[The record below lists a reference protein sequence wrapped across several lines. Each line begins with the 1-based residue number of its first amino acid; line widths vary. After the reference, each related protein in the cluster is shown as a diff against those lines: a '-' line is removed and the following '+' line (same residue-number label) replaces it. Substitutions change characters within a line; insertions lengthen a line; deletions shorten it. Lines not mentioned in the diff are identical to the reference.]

1 MLSGG
6 AVVKRSP
13 FHISSW
19 VFSAFTLSVV
29 GLTPLCASGA
39 QEIGGA
45 TRSDTAVPMTPGDD
59 RINLQSLI
67 EEMSA
72 RSPEIKAARERWEAG
87 KAVVPQVQTLP
98 DPRLQFGHQRMP
110 MTEPFQGAMYGFGQ
124 EIPFPGKLS
133 LKGDIAQRD
142 AERLEQEYNAT
153 RLRLVA
159 VLKETYFNLH
169 FVHKSTEIVE
179 KNKTLLMQFEK
190 TAKARYS
197 VGQAAQQDVFRAQV
211 EISRVLDR
219 LAVLD
224 QQKESL
230 HAAINRLVNRP
241 PSGPLGTPE
250 EIQTT
255 ILTIPLQELSRRAD
269 EFSPALLATAKSI
282 DRSERSVS
290 LAKRQ
295 YYPDF
300 DVTALGLRNDRTNDN
315 GYQVMVG
322 ITIPLFYET
331 KQKQGVREA
340 RASLEGAREDFAATR
355 QDLLFQVKDGFVQ
368 AQRAERLITI
378 LRDAIIPQATMALQA
393 SQAGYGVGKV
403 DFLTLLNSLLTLQ
416 ESELELHGEMAAHE
430 KAMARLEEVTG
441 GPLTITGS
449 IPPGDGA
456 RTLDSG
462 ERNTEGVLRR

>member
-1 MLSGG
+1 MTPSIARNSVSSVPLVLFFIVMLSPWSVRGEDLESV
-6 AVVKRSP
+6 AHNSTVQ
-13 FHISSW
+13 SSE
-19 VFSAFTLSVV
+19 A
-29 GLTPLCASGA
+29 
-39 QEIGGA
+39 E
-45 TRSDTAVPMTPGDD
+45 R
-59 RINLQSLI
+59 RINLASLI
-67 EEMSA
+67 EELEGVN
-72 RSPEIKAARERWEAG
+72 PEIKAARRRWEAA

-98 DPRLQFGHQRMP
+98 DPRLQFGYQRMP
-110 MTEPFQGAMYGFGQ
+110 MTDPLQGAMYGFGQ

-133 LKGDIAQRD
+133 LKGEVAQRE
-142 AERLEQEYNAT
+142 AERVEQEFNAT
-153 RLRLVA
+153 RLRLIA
-159 VLKETYFNLH
+159 TLKEGYFNLH
-169 FVHKSTEIVE
+169 FVHKSIEIVE
-179 KNKTLLMQFEK
+179 RNKALLLQFEK

-197 VGQAAQQDVFRAQV
+197 VGQAAQQDVFRAQL

-241 PSGPLGTPE
+241 PAGPLGTPD
-250 EIQTT
+250 EIHTT
-255 ILTIPLQELSRRAD
+255 ILTIPLQELSERAAA
-269 EFSPALLATAKSI
+269 FSPALLATAKGI

-300 DVTALGLRNDRTNDN
+300 DITALGLRNDRINEN

-322 ITIPLFYET
+322 IKIPLFYET

-340 RASLEGAREDFAATR
+340 MAGLEGAREEFAATR

-378 LRDAIIPQATMALQA
+378 LRDAIIPQATLALQA
-393 SQAGYGVGKV
+393 AQAGYGVGKV

-416 ESELELHGEMAAHE
+416 DSQLELHGEMVNHE
-430 KAMARLEEVTG
+430 KALARLEAVTG
-441 GPLTITGS
+441 GPLSGGLLKRKPGS
-449 IPPGDGA
+449 
-456 RTLDSG
+456 
-462 ERNTEGVLRR
+462 

>member
-1 MLSGG
+1 MRQTRIPLSMMRIGWLITLTLLLPWP
-6 AVVKRSP
+6 V
-13 FHISSW
+13 
-19 VFSAFTLSVV
+19 SAADETAEPRLDLS
-29 GLTPLCASGA
+29 
-39 QEIGGA
+39 
-45 TRSDTAVPMTPGDD
+45 
-59 RINLQSLI
+59 SLI
-67 EEMSA
+67 REFEA
-72 RSPEIKAARERWEAG
+72 ANPEIKAARQRWEST

-98 DPRLQFGHQRMP
+98 DPRLQIGYQRMP
-110 MTEPFQGAMYGFGQ
+110 MVPPVVEGVMYGVGQ
-124 EIPFPGKLS
+124 DIPFPGKLK
-133 LKGDIAQRD
+133 LKGEVAQRD

-159 VLKETYFNLH
+159 ALKEAYYSLH
-169 FVHKSTEIVE
+169 FVHKSIDIVE
-179 KNKTLLMQFEK
+179 RNKALLTQFEK

-230 HAAINRLVNRP
+230 HAAINRLLNRP
-241 PSGPLGTPE
+241 PAGSLGIPE
-250 EIQTT
+250 EVYPT
-255 ILTIPLQELSRRAD
+255 ILTIPLQELSRRA
-269 EFSPALLATAKSI
+269 EELSPQLLATAKGI

-300 DVTALGLRNDRTNDN
+300 DVTALGIRNDKINDN

-322 ITIPLFYET
+322 IKIPLFYES

-340 RASLEGAREDFAATR
+340 LAGLEGAREDFIATR
-355 QDLLFQVKDGFVQ
+355 QDLLFQVKDSFVQ

-378 LRDAIIPQATMALQA
+378 LRDAIIPQATLALRAAQSSYA
-393 SQAGYGVGKV
+393 VGKV

-416 ESELELHGEMAAHE
+416 ESELELHGEMVSHE
-430 KAMARLEEVTG
+430 KALARLEAATG
-441 GPLTITGS
+441 GPLTGVVQE
-449 IPPGDGA
+449 
-456 RTLDSG
+456 RTQG
-462 ERNTEGVLRR
+462 Q

>member
-1 MLSGG
+1 MTPSIARNSVSSVPLVLFFIVMLSPWSVRGEDLESV
-6 AVVKRSP
+6 AHNSTVQ
-13 FHISSW
+13 SSE
-19 VFSAFTLSVV
+19 A
-29 GLTPLCASGA
+29 
-39 QEIGGA
+39 E
-45 TRSDTAVPMTPGDD
+45 R
-59 RINLQSLI
+59 RINLASLI
-67 EEMSA
+67 EELEGVN
-72 RSPEIKAARERWEAG
+72 PEIKAARQRWEAA

-98 DPRLQFGHQRMP
+98 DPRLQFGYQRMP
-110 MTEPFQGAMYGFGQ
+110 MTDPLQGAMYGFGQ

-133 LKGDIAQRD
+133 LKGEVAQRE
-142 AERLEQEYNAT
+142 AERVEQEFNAT
-153 RLRLVA
+153 RLRLIA
-159 VLKETYFNLH
+159 TLKEGYFINLH
-169 FVHKSTEIVE
+169 FVHKSIEIVE
-179 KNKTLLMQFEK
+179 RNKALLLQFEK

-197 VGQAAQQDVFRAQV
+197 VGQAAQQDVFRAQL

-241 PSGPLGTPE
+241 PAGPLGTPD
-250 EIQTT
+250 EIHTT
-255 ILTIPLQELSRRAD
+255 ILTIPLQELSERAAA
-269 EFSPALLATAKSI
+269 FSPALLATAKGI

-300 DVTALGLRNDRTNDN
+300 DITALGLRNDRINEN

-322 ITIPLFYET
+322 IKIPLFYET

-340 RASLEGAREDFAATR
+340 MAGLEGAREEFAATR

-378 LRDAIIPQATMALQA
+378 LRDAIIPQATLALQA
-393 SQAGYGVGKV
+393 AQAGYGVGKV

-416 ESELELHGEMAAHE
+416 DSQLELHGEMVNHE
-430 KAMARLEEVTG
+430 KALARLEAVTG
-441 GPLTITGS
+441 GPLSGGLLKRKPGS
-449 IPPGDGA
+449 
-456 RTLDSG
+456 
-462 ERNTEGVLRR
+462 

>member
-1 MLSGG
+1 MT
-6 AVVKRSP
+6 RSLVLIP
-13 FHISSW
+13 SW
-19 VFSAFTLSVV
+19 VFSALTFSIV
-29 GLTPLCASGA
+29 GLTPLCVGGA
-39 QEIGGA
+39 QDIGGA
-45 TRSDTAVPMTPGDD
+45 ARSDTAVPLAPGDD
-59 RINLQSLI
+59 RIYLQSLI
-67 EEMSA
+67 EELSA
-72 RSPEIKAARERWEAG
+72 RSPEIKAARERWEAA

-98 DPRLQFGHQRMP
+98 DPRLQLGYQRMP
-110 MTEPFQGAMYGFGQ
+110 MAEPLQGPMYGFGQ
-124 EIPFPGKLS
+124 EIPFPGKLR
-133 LKGDIAQRD
+133 LKGEVAQSEV
-142 AERLEQEYNAT
+142 ERLEQEFNAT
-153 RLRLVA
+153 RLRLIA
-159 VLKETYFNLH
+159 SLKEAYFNLH
-169 FVHKSTEIVE
+169 YVHKSIEIVE
-179 KNKTLLMQFEK
+179 KNKVLLMQFEK

-241 PSGPLGTPE
+241 PAGPLGTPE

-255 ILTIPLQELSRRAD
+255 ILTIPLQELSQRAD

-300 DVTALGLRNDRTNDN
+300 DVTALGLRNDRTDQN
-315 GYQVMVG
+315 GYQVMLG
-322 ITIPLFYET
+322 IKIPLFYET

-340 RASLEGAREDFAATR
+340 RASLEEAREEFTATR

-378 LRDAIIPQATMALQA
+378 LRDAIIPQATLGLQA
-393 SQAGYGVGKV
+393 AQAGYAVGKV

-416 ESELELHGEMAAHE
+416 DSQLELHGEMVSHE
-430 KAMARLEEVTG
+430 KALARLEAVTG
-441 GPLTITGS
+441 GPLGGPLS
-449 IPPGDGA
+449 ERKPG
-456 RTLDSG
+456 T
-462 ERNTEGVLRR
+462 

>member
-1 MLSGG
+1 M
-6 AVVKRSP
+6 KRSP
-13 FHISSW
+13 VPISSW
-19 VFSAFTLSVV
+19 IFSALALYVMG
-29 GLTPLCASGA
+29 GLIPLTASGA
-39 QEIGGA
+39 QETGGA
-45 TRSDTAVPMTPGDD
+45 TRSDTAVHTVSGDD
-59 RINLQSLI
+59 RINVQSLI
-67 EEMSA
+67 EELVA
-72 RSPEIKAARERWEAG
+72 RSPEIKAARERWEAA

-98 DPRLQFGHQRMP
+98 DPRLQFGYQRMP
-110 MTEPFQGAMYGFGQ
+110 MTDPLQGAMYGFGQ
-124 EIPFPGKLS
+124 EIPFPGKLR
-133 LKGDIAQRD
+133 LKGEVAQSEVD
-142 AERLEQEYNAT
+142 RLEQEFNAT
-153 RLRLVA
+153 RLRLIA
-159 VLKETYFNLH
+159 MLKEAYFNLH
-169 FVHKSTEIVE
+169 YVHKSIEIVE
-179 KNKTLLMQFEK
+179 KNKVLLMQFEK

-255 ILTIPLQELSRRAD
+255 IMTIPLQELSRRAD

-290 LAKRQ
+290 LAIRQ

-300 DVTALGLRNDRTNDN
+300 DLTALGLRNDRTNDN

-322 ITIPLFYET
+322 IKIPLFYET

-340 RASLEGAREDFAATR
+340 LAILEGAREDFTATR

-378 LRDAIIPQATMALQA
+378 LRDAIIPQATLGLQA
-393 SQAGYGVGKV
+393 AQAGYAVGKV

-416 ESELELHGEMAAHE
+416 DSQLDLHGEMVNHE
-430 KAMARLEEVTG
+430 KALARLEAVTG
-441 GPLTITGS
+441 GPLAGPLSERKPGS
-449 IPPGDGA
+449 
-456 RTLDSG
+456 
-462 ERNTEGVLRR
+462 

>member
-1 MLSGG
+1 MKRSVVLCQRWFVPLAIFSVVVLVPWSVGG
-6 AVVKRSP
+6 AEDRGQATTENTVRSSQGEVRIDLP
-13 FHISSW
+13 
-19 VFSAFTLSVV
+19 
-29 GLTPLCASGA
+29 GLIRELEGT
-39 QEIGGA
+39 
-45 TRSDTAVPMTPGDD
+45 
-59 RINLQSLI
+59 N
-67 EEMSA
+67 
-72 RSPEIKAARERWEAG
+72 PEIKAARQRWEAA

-98 DPRLQFGHQRMP
+98 DPRLQFGYQRMP
-110 MTEPFQGAMYGFGQ
+110 MTEPLQGAMYGFGQ

-153 RLRLVA
+153 RLRLIA
-159 VLKETYFNLH
+159 TLKEAYFNLH
-169 FVHKSTEIVE
+169 FIHKSTEIVE
-179 KNKTLLMQFEK
+179 RNKVLLMQFEK

-224 QQKESL
+224 QQRESL

-250 EIQTT
+250 EIHTT
-255 ILTIPLQELSRRAD
+255 ILTIPIQELSRRAD
-269 EFSPALLATAKSI
+269 EFSPALQATAKSI
-282 DRSERSVS
+282 ERSEQSVS

-322 ITIPLFYET
+322 IKIPLFYET
-331 KQKQGVREA
+331 KQKEGVREA
-340 RASLEGAREDFAATR
+340 RAGLEGAREDFTATR

-368 AQRAERLITI
+368 AQRAERLITL
-378 LRDAIIPQATMALQA
+378 LRDAIIPQATLGLQA
-393 SQAGYGVGKV
+393 AQAGYAVGKV

-416 ESELELHGEMAAHE
+416 ESQLELHSEMVSHE
-430 KAMARLEEVTG
+430 RAVARLEAVTG
-441 GPLTITGS
+441 GPLGGPMPERKPGS
-449 IPPGDGA
+449 
-456 RTLDSG
+456 
-462 ERNTEGVLRR
+462 